1 MSVLK
6 KELALPL
13 GFALA
18 AALILVGHDAFGRK
32 ASFAPASH
40 VATIDLAKVFE
51 RINVNKSWEVEL
63 MGLAERLQSEL
74 NGRQE
79 AIGRKLEDA
88 QKATSEPEAQ
98 KIRDSAALMKLET
111 DEWAKLKQ
119 LEMDRERALMWKA
132 MYKAIRDQTNALAMA
147 DGWDIVLVND
157 SLGELNLSNDVNV
170 SREQQILTQILN
182 RRLLYASELT
192 DISEQLIVRINNL
205 KP

>member
-6 KELALPL
+6 RELALPL

-18 AALILVGHDAFGRK
+18 AALILVGHEAFGRK
-32 ASFAPASH
+32 ATYAPASH
-40 VATIDLAKVFE
+40 VATVDLGKVFE
-51 RINVNKSWEVEL
+51 RINVNKSWEVEI
-63 MGLAERLQSEL
+63 MGLAERLNSEA

-88 QKATSEPEAQ
+88 QKATSEPDAQ
-98 KIRDSAALMKLET
+98 KIRDSAALMKLEM

-119 LEMDRERALMWKA
+119 LELDRERALMWKA
-132 MYKAIRDQTNALAMA
+132 MYKAIRTQTNALAMA

-157 SLGELNLSNDVNV
+157 SLGELNLSNEVNA

-192 DISEQLIVRINNL
+192 DVTEQLIVRINNL

>member
-119 LEMDRERALMWKA
+119 LELDRERALMWKA

>member
-6 KELALPL
+6 RELALPL

-18 AALILVGHDAFGRK
+18 AALILVGHEAFARK
-32 ASFAPASH
+32 TSFAPASH
-40 VATIDLAKVFE
+40 VATVDLGKIFE
-51 RINVNKSWEVEL
+51 RINVNKSWEVEI
-63 MGLAERLQSEL
+63 MGLAERLNVEANS
-74 NGRQE
+74 RQE

-88 QKATSEPEAQ
+88 EKAENEPDAQ
-98 KIRDSAALMKLET
+98 KIRDSAALMKLEL
-111 DEWAKLKQ
+111 DEWAKLKK
-119 LEMDRERALMWKA
+119 LELDRERALMWKA

-192 DISEQLIVRINNL
+192 DITEQLIVRINNL